1 MKSKVRAIFSC
12 IWLLFAYYTNA
23 VEERCQFCNKIFKSL
38 GRHSWRCKAKL
49 HTYPLQVDRNHDND
63 IDFNILLKI
72 NQVQQPISM
81 IKTRQNILRDLLLNT
96 MNKCNESKTDNNEMQ
111 CHCGKLCKGDSGLR
125 AHQRFCQISRT
136 GARITF

>member
-63 IDFNILLKI
+63 IDFNINI
-72 NQVQQPISM
+72 AENQSCSIVNFNDQHTLEHPEGLVTEYDEQM
-81 IKTRQNILRDLLLNT
+81 QRIKN
-96 MNKCNESKTDNNEMQ
+96 
-111 CHCGKLCKGDSGLR
+111 G
-125 AHQRFCQISRT
+125 
-136 GARITF
+136 